1 MIWTIIT
8 TAFFWTT
15 SMRLFY
21 KPEISEWAVFGFS
34 GKGFSGDFWFPIVVI
49 IYSIILFYLEG
60 RGRARGVFYVML
72 LIWHFALLAGT
83 SISSIDSSST
93 ITFGAWGINMAV
105 VWLTIPFLFFFA
117 LTVWYVVKERSVI
130 EHIETRQWNQINLKQ
145 TMWVIAL
152 VPVSYFFFYLGSGF
166 NLLIKVAITINVIQ
180 WIMIAKALT
189 GSSKIMSNY
198 Q

>member
-72 LIWHFALLAGT
+72 LIWHFALLFGT
-83 SISSIDSSST
+83 SISSIDSGST

-152 VPVSYFFFYLGSGF
+152 VPVSYFFFCLGSGF